1 MTNTYEKPVPVPFHA
16 ELSKPFWE
24 ATRNGKLVMPLC
36 KSCENIFFYPREA
49 CPLCSSMDLTWK
61 EVSGRGKVYTYTRVR
76 QAVHPA
82 FQSEYGHI
90 YAIVELEEGPKLPSN
105 IVDCDPDDV
114 YVEMPVSA
122 VFEKAN
128 ESYTL
133 VKFRPI

>member
-1 MTNTYEKPVPVPFHA
+1 MANTYDKPVPIPFHE

-36 KSCENIFFYPREA
+36 RSCENIFFYPREA

-61 EVSGRGKVYTYTRVR
+61 EVSGKGKVYTYTRVR

-105 IVDCDPDDV
+105 LSLIH
-114 YVEMPVSA
+114 
-122 VFEKAN
+122 
-128 ESYTL
+128 
-133 VKFRPI
+133 I